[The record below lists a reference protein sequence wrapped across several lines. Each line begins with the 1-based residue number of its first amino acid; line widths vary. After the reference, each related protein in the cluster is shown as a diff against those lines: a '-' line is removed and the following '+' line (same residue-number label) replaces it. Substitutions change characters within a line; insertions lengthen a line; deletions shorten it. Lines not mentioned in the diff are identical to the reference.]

1 LALVEG
7 RVRLFPSTYRLPCAI
22 AILCLILGIA
32 FPQLRAE
39 PSEIPLTADSAAA
52 LAIKGNKELAAAR
65 FLVQEAE
72 GRSRGA
78 GLLPN
83 PELEAEVAAGQDF
96 EGRVVAGIMQ
106 RFPLTGRL
114 RLERKLSDL
123 DVQLARL
130 EVREKE
136 WQLTLAARKAFYEL
150 AAAREA
156 LAMSSRQAELAE
168 AFTKTVAESVDA
180 GFRSKLDLQEA
191 KLAASNLQAKTESLR
206 GLEMESSARL
216 SEWLGMPADTWFIL
230 NQKLSLPKSVP
241 ASRLAGTRA
250 DLALAEMTVR
260 SGETHVSL
268 SKATIWDD
276 VGVGVFVEG
285 ERFRDYPT
293 GIEPEAL
300 AGLKLSIPLPLWQT
314 GSGKISEQEATRK
327 RMSARL
333 ESLRFAVQNQVLL
346 THRIMS
352 LRFRSAFEFGT
363 KILSTASEHIRDC
376 DAAYARG
383 EVDLQAVFRA
393 RDRLAEIELSDLEA
407 RKAYFLAYSEWLG
420 ALGETKPN
428 P

>member
-1 LALVEG
+1 MAV
-7 RVRLFPSTYRLPCAI
+7 F
-22 AILCLILGIA
+22 CLILGTA

-39 PSEIPLTADSAAA
+39 PSEIPLTAGSAVA

-72 GRSRGA
+72 GRTRGA
-78 GLLPN
+78 GILPN
-83 PELEAEVAAGQDF
+83 PELDAEVAAGQDF
-96 EGRVVAGIMQ
+96 EGRVAAGIMQ

-123 DVQLARL
+123 DVQMAGL
-130 EVREKE
+130 EVRDKE
-136 WQLTLAARKAFYEL
+136 WQLTLAVRKAFYDL

-156 LAMSSRQAELAE
+156 LAISSRQAELAE
-168 AFTKTVAESVDA
+168 AFTKTVAEGVDA

-216 SEWLGMPADTWFIL
+216 SEWLGMPADTCFIL

-250 DLALAEMTVR
+250 DLALAEMAVR
-260 SGETHVSL
+260 LGETHVSL
-268 SKATIWDD
+268 SKATSWDD

-285 ERFRDYPT
+285 ERFRDDPT

-300 AGLKLSIPLPLWQT
+300 VGLKLSIPLPLWQS
-314 GSGKISEQEATRK
+314 GSGKVAEKEAARH
-327 RMSARL
+327 RMGARL
-333 ESLRFAVQNQVLL
+333 ESLRFAVQNQILL
-346 THRIMS
+346 THRVMS
-352 LRFRSAFEFGT
+352 LRFRSASEFGT
-363 KILSTASEHIRDC
+363 KVLPTATEHVQEC
-376 DAAYARG
+376 EAAYGHG

-393 RDRLAEIELSDLEA
+393 RDRLAEVELSDLEA

-420 ALGETKPN
+420 ALGETRPN

>member
-1 LALVEG
+1 
-7 RVRLFPSTYRLPCAI
+7 VRLFPSTSRLPCAI
-22 AILCLILGIA
+22 AIFCLILGTS
-32 FPQLRAE
+32 FLPLQAE
-39 PSEIPLTADSAAA
+39 PSKIALTADSSVA

-72 GRSRGA
+72 GRARGA
-78 GLLPN
+78 GILPN

-96 EGRVVAGIMQ
+96 EGRVAAGIMQ

-123 DVQLARL
+123 DVQMAGL

-136 WQLTLAARKAFYEL
+136 WQLALAVRKAFCDL

-156 LAMSSRQAELAE
+156 LAISSRQTQLAE
-168 AFTKTVAESVDA
+168 AFAKTVAEGVDG

-191 KLAASNLQAKTESLR
+191 NLSSSNLQAKAESLR

-216 SEWLGMPADTWFIL
+216 SEWLGLSADASFTL
-230 NQKLSLPKSVP
+230 NQKLSLPKSAP
-241 ASRLAGTRA
+241 ASRPAGNRA
-250 DLALAEMTVR
+250 DLKLAEMAVR

-268 SKATIWDD
+268 SKATSWDD

-285 ERFRDYPT
+285 ERFQDNPT

-300 AGLKLSIPLPLWQT
+300 AGLKLSIPLPLWQS
-314 GSGKISEQEATRK
+314 GSGKVAEKEAARK
-327 RMSARL
+327 RMGARL

-346 THRIMS
+346 TYRVMS
-352 LRFRSAFEFGT
+352 LRFQAASEFGA
-363 KILSTASEHIRDC
+363 KVLPRANEHIREC
-376 DAAYARG
+376 EAAYGRG

-393 RDRLAEIELSDLEA
+393 RDRLADIELSDLEA

-420 ALGETKPN
+420 ALGESKTN

>member
-1 LALVEG
+1 M
-7 RVRLFPSTYRLPCAI
+7 RHFPSTYRLPCAI
-22 AILCLILGIA
+22 AIFCLILGTA
-32 FPQLRAE
+32 FPPLQAD
-39 PSEIPLTADSAAA
+39 SSKIPLTADSAVA

-65 FLVQEAE
+65 FLLQEAE
-72 GRSRGA
+72 GRACGA

-83 PELEAEVAAGQDF
+83 PELEAEFAAGQDF

-114 RLERKLSDL
+114 RLERKLSYL
-123 DVQLARL
+123 DVQMAGW

-136 WQLTLAARKAFYEL
+136 WQLTLLVRKAFSDF

-156 LAMSSRQAELAE
+156 LAISSRQAELAE
-168 AFTKTVAESVDA
+168 AFTKTVADGVDA

-191 KLAASNLQAKTESLR
+191 KLSASKLQAKAESLR

-216 SEWLGMPADTWFIL
+216 SEWLGLSADADFTL
-230 NQKLSLPKSVP
+230 NQKLILPKSVP
-241 ASRLAGTRA
+241 ASRPAGTRA
-250 DLALAEMTVR
+250 DLELAEMAVR
-260 SGETHVSL
+260 SGETDVSL
-268 SKATIWDD
+268 SKATSWDD

-285 ERFRDYPT
+285 ERFRDNPT

-300 AGLKLSIPLPLWQT
+300 AGLKLSIPLPLWQS
-314 GSGKISEQEATRK
+314 GSGKVAERQAARK

-333 ESLRFAVQNQVLL
+333 ESLRFAVQNQILL
-346 THRIMS
+346 THRVMS
-352 LRFRSAFEFGT
+352 LRFRSASQFGA
-363 KILSTASEHIRDC
+363 KVLPTASEHVREC
-376 DAAYARG
+376 EAAYARG

-420 ALGETKPN
+420 ALGKTKTN

>member
-1 LALVEG
+1 V
-7 RVRLFPSTYRLPCAI
+7 
-22 AILCLILGIA
+22 
-32 FPQLRAE
+32 
-39 PSEIPLTADSAAA
+39 A

-72 GRSRGA
+72 GRARGA
-78 GLLPN
+78 GILAN

-114 RLERKLSDL
+114 RLERKLSSL
-123 DVQLARL
+123 DVQMAGL

-136 WQLTLAARKAFYEL
+136 WQLTLAVRKAFYDL

-156 LAMSSRQAELAE
+156 LAISSRQAELAE
-168 AFTKTVAESVDA
+168 AFTKTVAEGVDA

-191 KLAASNLQAKTESLR
+191 KLSASNLQAKAETLR
-206 GLEMESSARL
+206 GLEMEASARL
-216 SEWLGMPADTWFIL
+216 SEWLGLPADTSFTL
-230 NQKLSLPKSVP
+230 NQKLNLPRFVP
-241 ASRLAGTRA
+241 PSRPAGMRA
-250 DLALAEMTVR
+250 DLELAEVAVR

-268 SKATIWDD
+268 SKATSWDD

-285 ERFRDYPT
+285 ERFRDDPT

-300 AGLKLSIPLPLWQT
+300 AGLKLSIPLPLWQN
-314 GSGKISEQEATRK
+314 GSGKVAEKEATRK
-327 RMSARL
+327 RMGARL
-333 ESLRFAVQNQVLL
+333 ESLRFAVQNQILL
-346 THRIMS
+346 THRVMS
-352 LRFRSAFEFGT
+352 LRFRSASEFGT
-363 KILSTASEHIRDC
+363 KVLPTANEHIRDC
-376 DAAYARG
+376 EAAYGRG

-407 RKAYFLAYSEWLG
+407 RKAYFLAYSEWLS
-420 ALGETKPN
+420 ALGESKTN

>member
-1 LALVEG
+1 
-7 RVRLFPSTYRLPCAI
+7 
-22 AILCLILGIA
+22 
-32 FPQLRAE
+32 
-39 PSEIPLTADSAAA
+39 
-52 LAIKGNKELAAAR
+52 
-65 FLVQEAE
+65 
-72 GRSRGA
+72 
-78 GLLPN
+78 
-83 PELEAEVAAGQDF
+83 LEAEVAAGQDF

-123 DVQLARL
+123 DVQLAGL
-130 EVREKE
+130 EVQEKE
-136 WQLTLAARKAFYEL
+136 WQLTLATRKAFYEL

-156 LAMSSRQAELAE
+156 LAISSRQAELAE
-168 AFTKTVAESVDA
+168 AFAKTVAEGVDA
-180 GFRSKLDLQEA
+180 GFRSKPDLQEA
-191 KLAASNLQAKTESLR
+191 KLAASNLQAKAESLR
-206 GLEMESSARL
+206 GLEMQSSARL
-216 SEWLGMPADTWFIL
+216 SEWLGLPADTNFIL

-241 ASRLAGTRA
+241 ASRPAGTRA
-250 DLALAEMTVR
+250 DLALAEMAVR

-268 SKATIWDD
+268 SKATTWDD

-285 ERFRDYPT
+285 ERFRDDPT

-300 AGLKLSIPLPLWQT
+300 AGLKLSIPLPLWQS
-314 GSGKISEQEATRK
+314 GSGKVSEKEAARK

-333 ESLRFAVQNQVLL
+333 ESLRFAVQNQILL
-346 THRIMS
+346 THRVMS
-352 LRFRSAFEFGT
+352 LRFRSAFEFGA
-363 KILSTASEHIRDC
+363 KILSTASEYILDC
-376 DAAYARG
+376 EAAYGRG

>member
-1 LALVEG
+1 MAV
-7 RVRLFPSTYRLPCAI
+7 F
-22 AILCLILGIA
+22 CLILGTS

-39 PSEIPLTADSAAA
+39 PSEIPLTAGSAVA

-72 GRSRGA
+72 GRTRGA

-83 PELEAEVAAGQDF
+83 PELDAEVAAGQDF
-96 EGRVVAGIMQ
+96 EGRVAAGIMQ

-123 DVQLARL
+123 DVQMAGL
-130 EVREKE
+130 EVRDKE
-136 WQLTLAARKAFYEL
+136 WQLTLAVRKAFYDL

-156 LAMSSRQAELAE
+156 LAISSRQAELAE
-168 AFTKTVAESVDA
+168 AFTKTVAEGVDA

-191 KLAASNLQAKTESLR
+191 KLAASNLRAKTESLR

-216 SEWLGMPADTWFIL
+216 SEWLGLPADADLIL

-250 DLALAEMTVR
+250 DLALAEMAVR
-260 SGETHVSL
+260 LGETHVSL
-268 SKATIWDD
+268 SKATSWDD

-285 ERFRDYPT
+285 ERFRDNPT

-300 AGLKLSIPLPLWQT
+300 AGLKFSIPLPLWQS
-314 GSGKISEQEATRK
+314 GSSKVAQMEATRK
-327 RMSARL
+327 RMSAKL
-333 ESLRFAVQNQVLL
+333 ESLRFAVQNQILL
-346 THRIMS
+346 THRVMS
-352 LRFRSAFEFGT
+352 LRFRSASEFGT
-363 KILSTASEHIRDC
+363 KVLPTATEHVQEC
-376 DAAYARG
+376 EAAYVHG

-393 RDRLAEIELSDLEA
+393 RDRLAEVELSDLEA

>member
-1 LALVEG
+1 V
-7 RVRLFPSTYRLPCAI
+7 
-22 AILCLILGIA
+22 
-32 FPQLRAE
+32 
-39 PSEIPLTADSAAA
+39 A

-72 GRSRGA
+72 GRARGA
-78 GLLPN
+78 GILAN

-114 RLERKLSDL
+114 RFERKLSDM
-123 DVQLARL
+123 DVQMAGL

-136 WQLTLAARKAFYEL
+136 WQLTLAVRKAFYDL
-150 AAAREA
+150 AAAHEA
-156 LAMSSRQAELAE
+156 LAISSRQAELAE
-168 AFTKTVAESVDA
+168 AFAKTVAEGVDA

-191 KLAASNLQAKTESLR
+191 KLSASNLQAKAETLR
-206 GLEMESSARL
+206 GLEMEASARL
-216 SEWLGMPADTWFIL
+216 SEWLGLPADTSFTL
-230 NQKLSLPKSVP
+230 NQKLSLPRFIPVSRP
-241 ASRLAGTRA
+241 AGMRA
-250 DLALAEMTVR
+250 DLELAEMAVR

-268 SKATIWDD
+268 SKATNWDD

-285 ERFRDYPT
+285 ERFRDDPT

-300 AGLKLSIPLPLWQT
+300 AGLKLSIPLPLWQN
-314 GSGKISEQEATRK
+314 GSGKVTEKEAARK
-327 RMSARL
+327 RMGARL
-333 ESLRFAVQNQVLL
+333 ESLRFAVKNQILL
-346 THRIMS
+346 TYRVMS
-352 LRFRSAFEFGT
+352 LRFRSASEFGT
-363 KILSTASEHIRDC
+363 KVLPAANEHIRDC
-376 DAAYARG
+376 EAAYGRG

-420 ALGETKPN
+420 ALGETKTN

>member
-1 LALVEG
+1 MS
-7 RVRLFPSTYRLPCAI
+7 LFPSTYRLPCAI
-22 AILCLILGIA
+22 TVFCLILA
-32 FPQLRAE
+32 TSFPQLRAE
-39 PSEIPLTADSAAA
+39 PSEIPLTADSAVAS
-52 LAIKGNKELAAAR
+52 AIKGNKELAAAR

-83 PELEAEVAAGQDF
+83 PELEAEVGAGQDF

-123 DVQLARL
+123 DVQLARM

-156 LAMSSRQAELAE
+156 LAISSRQAELAE
-168 AFTKTVAESVDA
+168 AFAKTVAEGVDA

-191 KLAASNLQAKTESLR
+191 KLSASNLQAKAESLR

-216 SEWLGMPADTWFIL
+216 SEWLGLPADACFTL
-230 NQKLSLPKSVP
+230 NQKLSLPKSAP
-241 ASRLAGTRA
+241 ASRPAGTRA
-250 DLALAEMTVR
+250 DLELAEMAVR

-268 SKATIWDD
+268 SKATTWDD

-285 ERFRDYPT
+285 ERFRDDPT

-300 AGLKLSIPLPLWQT
+300 AGLKLSIPLPLWQS
-314 GSGKISEQEATRK
+314 GSGKVSEKEAARK

-333 ESLRFAVQNQVLL
+333 ESLRFAVQNQILL
-346 THRIMS
+346 THRVMS
-352 LRFRSAFEFGT
+352 LRFRSAFEFGA
-363 KILSTASEHIRDC
+363 KILSTASEYILDC
-376 DAAYARG
+376 EAAYGRG

-393 RDRLAEIELSDLEA
+393 RDRFAEIELSDLEA

>member
-1 LALVEG
+1 
-7 RVRLFPSTYRLPCAI
+7 VRHFPSTSSLPCAI
-22 AILCLILGIA
+22 AIFCLILGTA
-32 FPQLRAE
+32 FPPLQAD
-39 PSEIPLTADSAAA
+39 SSKIPLTADSAVA

-65 FLVQEAE
+65 FLLQEAE
-72 GRSRGA
+72 GRACGS

-83 PELEAEVAAGQDF
+83 PELEAEFAAGQDF

-123 DVQLARL
+123 DVQMAGW

-136 WQLTLAARKAFYEL
+136 WQLTLAVRKAFSDF

-156 LAMSSRQAELAE
+156 LAISSRQAELAE
-168 AFTKTVAESVDA
+168 AFTKTVADGVDA

-191 KLAASNLQAKTESLR
+191 KLSASKLQAKAESLR

-216 SEWLGMPADTWFIL
+216 SEWLGLSADADFTL
-230 NQKLSLPKSVP
+230 NQKLILPKSVP
-241 ASRLAGTRA
+241 ASRPAGTRA
-250 DLALAEMTVR
+250 DLELAEMAVR

-268 SKATIWDD
+268 SKATSWDD

-285 ERFRDYPT
+285 ERFRDNPT

-300 AGLKLSIPLPLWQT
+300 AGLKLSIPLPLWQS
-314 GSGKISEQEATRK
+314 GSGKVAERQAARK

-333 ESLRFAVQNQVLL
+333 ESLRFAVQNQILL
-346 THRIMS
+346 THRVMS
-352 LRFRSAFEFGT
+352 LRFRSASQFGA
-363 KILSTASEHIRDC
+363 KVLPTASEHVREC
-376 DAAYARG
+376 EAAYARG

-420 ALGETKPN
+420 ALGESKTN

>member
-1 LALVEG
+1 V
-7 RVRLFPSTYRLPCAI
+7 
-22 AILCLILGIA
+22 
-32 FPQLRAE
+32 
-39 PSEIPLTADSAAA
+39 A

-72 GRSRGA
+72 GRARGA
-78 GLLPN
+78 GNLAN

-96 EGRVVAGIMQ
+96 EGRIVAGIMQ

-123 DVQLARL
+123 DMQMAGL

-136 WQLTLAARKAFYEL
+136 WQLNLAVRKAFYDL
-150 AAAREA
+150 AAAHEA
-156 LAMSSRQAELAE
+156 LAISSRQAELAE
-168 AFTKTVAESVDA
+168 AFTKTVAEGVDA

-191 KLAASNLQAKTESLR
+191 KLSASNLQAKAETLR
-206 GLEMESSARL
+206 GFEMESSARL
-216 SEWLGMPADTWFIL
+216 SEWLGLPADTSFTL
-230 NQKLSLPKSVP
+230 NQKLSLPRFVP
-241 ASRLAGTRA
+241 ASRPAAMRA
-250 DLALAEMTVR
+250 DLELAEMAVR

-268 SKATIWDD
+268 SKATSWDD

-285 ERFRDYPT
+285 ERFRDDPT

-300 AGLKLSIPLPLWQT
+300 AGLKLSIPLPLWQN
-314 GSGKISEQEATRK
+314 GSGKVTEKEAARH

-333 ESLRFAVQNQVLL
+333 ESLRFAVQNQILL
-346 THRIMS
+346 TYRVMS
-352 LRFRSAFEFGT
+352 LRFRSASEFGT
-363 KILSTASEHIRDC
+363 KVLPTANEHIRDC
-376 DAAYARG
+376 EAAYGRG

-407 RKAYFLAYSEWLG
+407 RKAYFLAYSEWLS
-420 ALGETKPN
+420 ALGESKTN

>member
-1 LALVEG
+1 MAV
-7 RVRLFPSTYRLPCAI
+7 F
-22 AILCLILGIA
+22 CLILGTS

-39 PSEIPLTADSAAA
+39 PSEIPLTAGSAVA

-72 GRSRGA
+72 GRTRGA
-78 GLLPN
+78 GILPN
-83 PELEAEVAAGQDF
+83 PELDAEVAAGQDF
-96 EGRVVAGIMQ
+96 EGRVAAGIMQ

-123 DVQLARL
+123 DVQMAGL
-130 EVREKE
+130 EVRDKE
-136 WQLTLAARKAFYEL
+136 WQLTLAVRKAFYDL

-156 LAMSSRQAELAE
+156 LAISSRQAELAE
-168 AFTKTVAESVDA
+168 AFTKTVAEGVDA

-191 KLAASNLQAKTESLR
+191 KLAASNLRAKTESLR

-216 SEWLGMPADTWFIL
+216 SEWLGLPADADLIL

-241 ASRLAGTRA
+241 ASRPAGTRA
-250 DLALAEMTVR
+250 DLALAEMAVR
-260 SGETHVSL
+260 LGETHVSL
-268 SKATIWDD
+268 SKATSWDD

-285 ERFRDYPT
+285 ERFRDNPT

-300 AGLKLSIPLPLWQT
+300 AGLKFSIPLPLWQS
-314 GSGKISEQEATRK
+314 GSSKVAQMEATRK
-327 RMSARL
+327 RMSAKL
-333 ESLRFAVQNQVLL
+333 ESLRFAVQNQILL
-346 THRIMS
+346 THRVMS
-352 LRFRSAFEFGT
+352 LRFRSASEFGT
-363 KILSTASEHIRDC
+363 KVLPTATEHVQEC
-376 DAAYARG
+376 EAAYGHG

-393 RDRLAEIELSDLEA
+393 RDRLAEVELSHLEA

>member
-1 LALVEG
+1 M
-7 RVRLFPSTYRLPCAI
+7 
-22 AILCLILGIA
+22 
-32 FPQLRAE
+32 
-39 PSEIPLTADSAAA
+39 A

-72 GRSRGA
+72 GRARGA
-78 GLLPN
+78 GILAN

-114 RLERKLSDL
+114 RLERKLSSL
-123 DVQLARL
+123 DVQMAGL

-136 WQLTLAARKAFYEL
+136 WQLTLAVRKAFYDL

-156 LAMSSRQAELAE
+156 LAISSRQAELAE
-168 AFTKTVAESVDA
+168 AFTKTVAEGVDA

-191 KLAASNLQAKTESLR
+191 KLSASNLQAKAETLR
-206 GLEMESSARL
+206 GLEMEASARL
-216 SEWLGMPADTWFIL
+216 SEWLGLPADTSFTL
-230 NQKLSLPKSVP
+230 NQKLNLPRFVP
-241 ASRLAGTRA
+241 PSRPAGMRA
-250 DLALAEMTVR
+250 DLELAEVAVR

-268 SKATIWDD
+268 SKATSWDD

-285 ERFRDYPT
+285 ERFRDDPT

-300 AGLKLSIPLPLWQT
+300 AGLKLSIPLPLWQN
-314 GSGKISEQEATRK
+314 GSGKVAEKEATRK
-327 RMSARL
+327 RMGARL
-333 ESLRFAVQNQVLL
+333 ESLRFAVQNQILL
-346 THRIMS
+346 THRVMS
-352 LRFRSAFEFGT
+352 LRFRSASEFGT
-363 KILSTASEHIRDC
+363 KVLPTANEHIRDC
-376 DAAYARG
+376 EAAYGRG

-407 RKAYFLAYSEWLG
+407 RKAYFLAYSEWLS
-420 ALGETKPN
+420 ALGESKTN

>member
-1 LALVEG
+1 MS
-7 RVRLFPSTYRLPCAI
+7 LFPSTYRLPCAI
-22 AILCLILGIA
+22 TVFCLILA
-32 FPQLRAE
+32 TSFPQLRAE
-39 PSEIPLTADSAAA
+39 PSEIPLTADSAVAS
-52 LAIKGNKELAAAR
+52 AIKGNKELAAAR

-123 DVQLARL
+123 DVQLAGL
-130 EVREKE
+130 EVQEKE
-136 WQLTLAARKAFYEL
+136 WQLTLAARKAFYEF

-156 LAMSSRQAELAE
+156 LAISSRQAELAE
-168 AFTKTVAESVDA
+168 AFTKTVAEGVDA

-191 KLAASNLQAKTESLR
+191 KLAASNLQAKAESLR

-216 SEWLGMPADTWFIL
+216 SEWLGLPADTNFIL
-230 NQKLSLPKSVP
+230 IQKLSLPKSVP
-241 ASRLAGTRA
+241 ASRPAGTRA
-250 DLALAEMTVR
+250 DLALAEMAVR

-268 SKATIWDD
+268 SKATTWDD

-285 ERFRDYPT
+285 ERFRDDPT

-300 AGLKLSIPLPLWQT
+300 AGLKLSIPLPLWQS
-314 GSGKISEQEATRK
+314 GSGKVSEKEAARK

-333 ESLRFAVQNQVLL
+333 ESLRFAVQNQILL
-346 THRIMS
+346 THRVMS
-352 LRFRSAFEFGT
+352 LRFRSAFEFGA
-363 KILSTASEHIRDC
+363 KILSTASEYILDC
-376 DAAYARG
+376 EAAYGRG

-393 RDRLAEIELSDLEA
+393 RDRFAEIELSDLEA

>member
-1 LALVEG
+1 M
-7 RVRLFPSTYRLPCAI
+7 
-22 AILCLILGIA
+22 
-32 FPQLRAE
+32 
-39 PSEIPLTADSAAA
+39 A

-72 GRSRGA
+72 GRARGA
-78 GLLPN
+78 GILAN

-123 DVQLARL
+123 DVQMAGL

-136 WQLTLAARKAFYEL
+136 WQLTLAVRKAFYDL
-150 AAAREA
+150 AAAHEA
-156 LAMSSRQAELAE
+156 LAISSRQAELAE
-168 AFTKTVAESVDA
+168 AFAKTVAEGVDA

-191 KLAASNLQAKTESLR
+191 KLSASNLQAKAESLR
-206 GLEMESSARL
+206 GLEMEASARL
-216 SEWLGMPADTWFIL
+216 SEWLALPADTSFTL
-230 NQKLSLPKSVP
+230 NQKLNLPRFVP
-241 ASRLAGTRA
+241 PSRPAGMRA
-250 DLALAEMTVR
+250 DLELAEVAVR

-268 SKATIWDD
+268 SKATSWDD

-285 ERFRDYPT
+285 ERFRDDPT

-300 AGLKLSIPLPLWQT
+300 AGLKLSIPLPLWQS
-314 GSGKISEQEATRK
+314 GSGKVAEKEATRK
-327 RMSARL
+327 RMGARL
-333 ESLRFAVQNQVLL
+333 ESLRFAVQNQILL
-346 THRIMS
+346 THRVMS
-352 LRFRSAFEFGT
+352 LRFRSASEFGT
-363 KILSTASEHIRDC
+363 KVLPAANEHVREC
-376 DAAYARG
+376 ESAYARG
-383 EVDLQAVFRA
+383 EVDLQAVFRG

-420 ALGETKPN
+420 ALGENKTN